1 MRHAATWGL
10 QPRTSSVTL
19 NLRLTSS
26 GLASGQLVLRD
37 PFPFVARWPDAGFLT
52 TTDHLA
58 NTTNDQGLETHRA
71 IHSAFNIG
79 YMFFRPSAL
88 PLVSEWRKVIRE
100 QPKTRWDQGEFNRL
114 ARFQWKPNDV
124 KGLSDPR
131 LFWSYKKQVVGGVLP
146 LSLFCGGHNYF
157 VAQMPQRRCVTRQG
171 GSNSG

>member
-58 NTTNDQGLETHRA
+58 NTTNDQGLENHRG

-79 YMFFRPSAL
+79 YMFFRQSAL
-88 PLVSEWRKVIRE
+88 PLV
-100 QPKTRWDQGEFNRL
+100 T
-114 ARFQWKPNDV
+114 ARGRPAAR
-124 KGLSDPR
+124 PPAR
-131 LFWSYKKQVVGGVLP
+131 RTTCLP
-146 LSLFCGGHNYF
+146 TCSPQRSKRRAARPLHCGGG
-157 VAQMPQRRCVTRQG
+157 R
-171 GSNSG
+171 SGAE